1 MKDILPQP
9 STLRSVSAKILA
21 IVLFL
26 AGTMVTIATVG
37 LLQMA
42 SIGGELT
49 EIADQ
54 NIPLTATVTDV
65 TAHQLEQAVLMERI
79 LRIAQ
84 IPGEA
89 SDLDSQIRKFDQLSK
104 KVESEI
110 LDAEAKA
117 EAALRAAPDEDHA
130 RRANDVLNK
139 LNVIEKEH
147 KLYEQHAGEVKALIK
162 AGQITEA
169 TALARKLEEEQ
180 DRLDAALMGL
190 MSDLSTATALAAKS
204 AHEHEKEGLNLL
216 VIVSAVGIGLG
227 LAVSVYLAIFG
238 ISRPLRTVTNALNR
252 LAVDDTS
259 VEVRVKNRD
268 EIGQLAVAF
277 TAFREKLIEM
287 KLLQAQ
293 MREEEKRIEAEK
305 RAATLRLADSLE
317 ATVKQVADRIA
328 DAIQELERTANQMAR
343 NAESTSD
350 QAGTVA
356 AAAEQSTA
364 GVQSVAGASEELSS
378 SIREI
383 SRQISNAMTAASTT
397 RSSADRSSATV
408 AGLATSAQR
417 IDEVVRLINDIADQ
431 TNLLALN
438 ATIEAARAGEA
449 GKGFA
454 VVASEVKALANQTG
468 KATEDIGRQIGDM
481 QNGSANTARSIED
494 VVRSIGQINEQI
506 TAIASA
512 IEEQNAVTSEIA
524 RNVAEVAQG
533 SQEIT
538 RTIVRVRESAV
549 DSSAGA
555 RQVLSTVEDLTQQS
569 DMLRRELNGF
579 LANVRA
585 A

>member
-1 MKDILPQP
+1 MNDVRRQP
-9 STLRSVSAKILA
+9 SALRSVSAKILG
-21 IVLFL
+21 IVVFL
-26 AGTMVTIATVG
+26 ALAMISIAGVA
-37 LLQMA
+37 LVQMG
-42 SIGGELT
+42 SIGDELS

-79 LRIAQ
+79 LRISQ
-84 IPGEA
+84 IPGDA
-89 SDLDSQIRKFDQLSK
+89 SALETSLAEFDALSG
-104 KVESEI
+104 KVEKEI
-110 LDAEAKA
+110 LDAEAIA
-117 EAALRAAPDEDHA
+117 EAALRNAPDEAHA
-130 RRANDVLNK
+130 KRFRTMLTK
-139 LNVIEKEH
+139 LKAIEKEH
-147 KLYEQHAGEVKALIK
+147 QLYVEHAGRVKALIRSG
-162 AGQITEA
+162 ALAEA
-169 TALARKLEEEQ
+169 TALAREIEAEQ
-180 DRLDAALMGL
+180 DRLDGELTGLTQDLTHATEQAAIM
-190 MSDLSTATALAAKS
+190 
-204 AHEHEKEGLNLL
+204 AHEHELQGLSQL
-216 VIVSAVGIGLG
+216 IAVSGIAIGLG
-227 LAVSVYLAIFG
+227 LIISCYLAIFG

-259 VEVRVKNRD
+259 VEVKVTNRD
-268 EIGQLAVAF
+268 EIGQLAAAF
-277 TAFREKLIEM
+277 TTFREKLIEM
-287 KLLQAQ
+287 KHLQAQ

-305 RAATLRLADSLE
+305 RAATLRFADSLE
-317 ATVKQVADRIA
+317 ATVKLVADRIA
-328 DAIQELERTANQMAR
+328 DAILELERTANQLAR

-350 QAGTVA
+350 QASTVA

-364 GVQSVAGASEELSS
+364 GVQSVAGASEELSA

-383 SRQISNAMTAASTT
+383 SRQISNAMTATNAT

-408 AGLATSAQR
+408 SGLADSAQR

-468 KATEDIGRQIGDM
+468 KATEDIGKQIGEM
-481 QNGSANTARSIED
+481 QNGSTNTAKSIED
-494 VVRSIGQINEQI
+494 VVRSIGNINEQI

-524 RNVAEVAQG
+524 RNVSEVAQG
-533 SQEIT
+533 SLDIS

-569 DMLRRELNGF
+569 EMLRRELDGF

>member
-1 MKDILPQP
+1 MNDVRRQP
-9 STLRSVSAKILA
+9 SALRSVSAKILG
-21 IVLFL
+21 IVVFL
-26 AGTMVTIATVG
+26 ALAMVSIAAVA
-37 LLQMA
+37 LVQMA
-42 SIGGELT
+42 SIGDELT

-84 IPGEA
+84 IPNDSG
-89 SDLDSQIRKFDQLSK
+89 SLDANLAEFDALSGKVK
-104 KVESEI
+104 KEI
-110 LDAEAKA
+110 LDAEATA
-117 EAALRAAPDEDHA
+117 ESALRSAPDEAHA
-130 RRANDVLNK
+130 ARFNSILTK
-139 LNVIEKEH
+139 LKAIEKEH
-147 KLYEQHAGEVKALIK
+147 KLYVEHAGQVKALIRSG
-162 AGQITEA
+162 AIAEA
-169 TALARKLEEEQ
+169 TALAQKIESEQ
-180 DRLDAALMGL
+180 DRLDSELTALTQ
-190 MSDLSTATALAAKS
+190 DLTRSTELAAKM
-204 AHEHEKEGLNLL
+204 AHEHEEQGLLQL
-216 VIVSAVGIGLG
+216 VTVSVVAIGLG
-227 LAVSVYLAIFG
+227 LGISCYLAIFG
-238 ISRPLRTVTNALNR
+238 ISRPLRMVTNALNR

-259 VEVRVKNRD
+259 VEVKVANRD
-268 EIGQLAVAF
+268 EIGQLAIAF

-287 KLLQAQ
+287 KHLQAQ
-293 MREEEKRIEAEK
+293 MREEEKRIEYEK

-328 DAIQELERTANQMAR
+328 DAILELERTANQMAR

-364 GVQSVAGASEELSS
+364 GVQSVAGASEELSA

-397 RSSADRSSATV
+397 RSSADRSSTTV
-408 AGLATSAQR
+408 EGLAVSAKR

-468 KATEDIGRQIGDM
+468 KATEDIGKQIGEM
-481 QNGSANTARSIED
+481 QNGSANTAKSIED
-494 VVRSIGQINEQI
+494 VVRSIGSINEQI

-569 DMLRRELNGF
+569 DTLRRELDGF

>member
-1 MKDILPQP
+1 MNDVRRQP
-9 STLRSVSAKILA
+9 STLRSVSTKILG
-21 IVLFL
+21 IVVFL
-26 AGTMVTIATVG
+26 ALAMISIAGVA
-37 LLQMA
+37 LVQMA
-42 SIGGELT
+42 SIGDELS

-84 IPGEA
+84 IPGDPGTLNAHLSE
-89 SDLDSQIRKFDQLSK
+89 FDTLSS
-104 KVESEI
+104 KVEKEI
-110 LDAEAKA
+110 LDAEATA
-117 EAALRAAPDEDHA
+117 EAALRAAPDEEHA
-130 RRANDVLNK
+130 ARFKNTLTK
-139 LNVIEKEH
+139 LKAIEKEH
-147 KLYEQHAGEVKALIK
+147 QLYVEHAGQVKALIRSG
-162 AGQITEA
+162 AIAEA
-169 TALARKLEEEQ
+169 TALAQKIESEQ
-180 DRLDAALMGL
+180 DRLDGELTALTQ
-190 MSDLSTATALAAKS
+190 DLTRSTAQAAKM
-204 AHEHEKEGLNLL
+204 AHEHEEQGLFQL
-216 VIVSAVGIGLG
+216 I
-227 LAVSVYLAIFG
+227 AVSVVAIGVGLVVSCYLAIFG
-238 ISRPLRTVTNALNR
+238 ISRPLRVVTNALNR

-259 VEVRVKNRD
+259 IEVKIANRD

-277 TAFREKLIEM
+277 TSFREKLIEM
-287 KLLQAQ
+287 KHLQAQ
-293 MREEEKRIEAEK
+293 MREEEKRIEQEK

-317 ATVKQVADRIA
+317 ATVKHVADRIA
-328 DAIQELERTANQMAR
+328 DAILELERTANQLAS
-343 NAESTSD
+343 NAETTSD
-350 QAGTVA
+350 QASTVA

-364 GVQSVAGASEELSS
+364 GVQSVAGASEELSA

-383 SRQISNAMTAASTT
+383 SRQINHAMTAASTT
-397 RSSADRSSATV
+397 RSSADKSSTTV
-408 AGLATSAQR
+408 EGLAVSAKR

-468 KATEDIGRQIGDM
+468 KATEDIGKQIGEM
-481 QNGSANTARSIED
+481 QNGSTNTAKSIED
-494 VVRSIGQINEQI
+494 VVRSIGNINEQI

-533 SQEIT
+533 SLDIT

-569 DMLRRELNGF
+569 DTLRRELDGF